1 MLLLCLTSFVFNCLS
16 LQLFMIKLL
25 ILLLLFR
32 GQSFEFLYMLKNKKI
47 TKFNTLQ
54 FYLFL
59 KSTKLNS
66 CEIWLVSFCEI

>member
-25 ILLLLFR
+25 ILLLVFG
-32 GQSFEFLYMLKNKKI
+32 GQSFLYMLKNKKI

-66 CEIWLVSFCEI
+66 CEIWLVSFCKI